1 MEHSE
6 IAMSILWR
14 SSCSHS
20 GKAKRTRFGKQPSK
34 SKNLEK
40 ERATYQKRKDKR
52 DRQTGE
58 SKSSTKSDVKR
69 RSDCVKDLPNDG
81 EPSTACSMMVQRGVA
96 PPTDNII
103 SQLKRKFPV
112 RRKAIQWLR
121 RERIDELS
129 KLVKEIIAIERDVN
143 PRINIK
149 DLAGKELEAESFR
162 YLKDQI
168 ENNFQAV
175 QIQ

>member
-1 MEHSE
+1 
-6 IAMSILWR
+6 
-14 SSCSHS
+14 
-20 GKAKRTRFGKQPSK
+20 
-34 SKNLEK
+34 
-40 ERATYQKRKDKR
+40 
-52 DRQTGE
+52 
-58 SKSSTKSDVKR
+58 
-69 RSDCVKDLPNDG
+69 
-81 EPSTACSMMVQRGVA
+81 MMVQRGVA

-103 SQLKRKFPV
+103 SQLKREFPA
-112 RRKAIQWLR
+112 RRKDIQWLR

-149 DLAGKELEAESFR
+149 DLTGKELEVESFR